1 MEMTL
6 HLKTSAKYLL
16 TKLGQHTSY
25 DVVHSLDSVANY
37 LTVGR
42 WFKHHGLEV
51 PIRVDDRYKLFDLV
65 ATQLQLMQVL
75 YLEFGVWKGASMR
88 YWSKILRNEHSLLH
102 GFDSFEGLPEDW
114 NYTTMKGY
122 FSRSGEMPV
131 IADTRVK
138 FFKGWFEDTLPT
150 YSFPPHERLF
160 INMDADLYSST
171 KTVLKFLK
179 DHIAY
184 GTLIYF
190 DEFSDRFHEMKA
202 FDEFLRETGM
212 RFKVIGAD
220 RQLSSVIFERVR

>member
-1 MEMTL
+1 
-6 HLKTSAKYLL
+6 
-16 TKLGQHTSY
+16 
-25 DVVHSLDSVANY
+25 
-37 LTVGR
+37 
-42 WFKHHGLEV
+42 
-51 PIRVDDRYKLFDLV
+51 VDDRYELFDLV
-65 ATQLQLMQVL
+65 APQLQMMQVL

-114 NYTTMKGY
+114 NYTTTKGY

-131 IADTRVK
+131 IADPRVQ
-138 FFKGWFEDTLPT
+138 FFKGWFEDTLPK
-150 YSFPPHERLF
+150 YNVPPHERLF
-160 INMDADLYSST
+160 ITMDADLYSST

-202 FDEFLRETGM
+202 FDEFLREAGM